1 MKRILIKI
9 IRVLVKT
16 LYISSLFL
24 ILLAGIVLFLLDT
37 KPGLHTLIQF
47 SRLYLPGTL
56 KIQQLEGSLLNHFT
70 LNGIEYQNKSFNV
83 KIEQFEVQWQPHSLR
98 ESQLVTARWKGLHW
112 NRAKKKS

>member
-9 IRVLVKT
+9 LRVFVKT

-37 KPGLHTLIQF
+37 KPGLHALIQF

-70 LNGIEYQNKSFNV
+70 LNGVEYQDKSL
-83 KIEQFEVQWQPHSLR
+83 KI
-98 ESQLVTARWKGLHW
+98 K
-112 NRAKKKS
+112 